1 MHRFLEATAGQ
12 YMTRTVKTVARETT
26 MRELQRM
33 FDEDDFNCY
42 PVRDGDDI
50 VGIVSNFDF
59 LKCFA
64 FNPGRMV
71 PAYDDLL
78 SRTVADVMTPE
89 FIYVDPATKLTRVL
103 QLMVDH
109 RMKSIPVLDAD
120 QRLAGI
126 IAREDIM
133 RALTESTRVSKLAPD
148 RRPAPNRSLPSRRL
162 RATPDTSLTSYRPST
177 DGREPSSRLRRS
189 LRPPSPPAA
198 NSHR

>member
-1 MHRFLEATAGQ
+1 MHRFLEATAGR
-12 YMTRTVKTVARETT
+12 YMTTEVKTVTRDTT

-33 FDEDDFNCY
+33 YDEDDFNCY
-42 PVRDGDDI
+42 PVRENGDI
-50 VGIVSNFDF
+50 VGLVSKFDF

-71 PAYDDLL
+71 PAYDELL

-109 RMKSIPVLDAD
+109 RMKSIPVLDAE

-126 IAREDIM
+126 IAREDVM
-133 RALTESTRVSKLAPD
+133 RALT
-148 RRPAPNRSLPSRRL
+148 
-162 RATPDTSLTSYRPST
+162 
-177 DGREPSSRLRRS
+177 
-189 LRPPSPPAA
+189 
-198 NSHR
+198 NSARG